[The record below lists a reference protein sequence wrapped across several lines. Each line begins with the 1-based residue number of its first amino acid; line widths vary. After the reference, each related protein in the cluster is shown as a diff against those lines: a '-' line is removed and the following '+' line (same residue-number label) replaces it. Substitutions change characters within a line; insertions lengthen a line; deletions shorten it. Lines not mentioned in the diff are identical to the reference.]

1 MCSLA
6 VAAAVVLRN
15 KAAVYLWELAATASG
30 EVKGGTVPKG
40 IALRAL
46 RNVCGCGK
54 VLLLFSRVW
63 KSGRNR

>member
-54 VLLLFSRVW
+54 VLLFSRVW